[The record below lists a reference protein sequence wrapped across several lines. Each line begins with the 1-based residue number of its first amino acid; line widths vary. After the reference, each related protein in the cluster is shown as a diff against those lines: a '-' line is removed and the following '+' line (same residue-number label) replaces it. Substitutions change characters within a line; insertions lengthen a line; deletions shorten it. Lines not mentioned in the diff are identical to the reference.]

1 MREFSQLC
9 HSVAV
14 AYTQETLN
22 GCCAPARSSHQPP
35 CPLSVCVCV
44 PGASAAAVQIDFH
57 SGRAGA
63 QRERHSRTV
72 PPSRHVGEPI
82 AAEGTTKLSTLTLP
96 DPRTELP
103 VSSPTEITLYL
114 LLILF
119 FFFSFS
125 SPRFP
130 PGFTHYSLGVPSVCL
145 RACVCFVRMCF
156 ALNHP
161 RVLFGLVGRTWK
173 RGLAAASRKSSPTCF
188 PTKKKKK
195 KTCVGSFLS
204 FLFSSD
210 LRRPVHLNLPPL
222 CMHFQH
228 RIHSLA
234 KQQLGGARLHRR
246 RHKSRRPPRLRTSVC
261 FCTENVFF
269 FPS

>member
-119 FFFSFS
+119 FFFFLFLPQVS
-125 SPRFP
+125 
-130 PGFTHYSLGVPSVCL
+130 PGFHSLLTRCTIRLFARVRVFCAHVL
-145 RACVCFVRMCF
+145 CF
-156 ALNHP
+156 
-161 RVLFGLVGRTWK
+161 
-173 RGLAAASRKSSPTCF
+173 KSSPCALWSRRPYVETRF
-188 PTKKKKK
+188 SRRFQKVVADLFSNEEKKK

-204 FLFSSD
+204 FFF
-210 LRRPVHLNLPPL
+210 LPI
-222 CMHFQH
+222 C
-228 RIHSLA
+228 
-234 KQQLGGARLHRR
+234 GAQ
-246 RHKSRRPPRLRTSVC
+246 SI
-261 FCTENVFF
+261 
-269 FPS
+269 